1 MQPRNSTQTSDGFGK
16 DPIINSINVFNAMIW
31 LSLSGFLIIYRITP
45 YDPMTNRRHIVG
57 FDIMFLW
64 SIGWKDEFQRKA
76 KRNWLILMYFLS
88 FEGSE
93 EDTLDSVNDSTSI
106 QDELPKKSGNDFR
119 ENIQKVLENRKHL
132 SVDRIEPGK
141 DLVEYVPG
149 LYRLLDLCNDEGSNG
164 LGRPLY
170 TWFVKL
176 NWLKGCCYR

>member
-1 MQPRNSTQTSDGFGK
+1 
-16 DPIINSINVFNAMIW
+16 
-31 LSLSGFLIIYRITP
+31 
-45 YDPMTNRRHIVG
+45 
-57 FDIMFLW
+57 
-64 SIGWKDEFQRKA
+64 
-76 KRNWLILMYFLS
+76 MYFLS

-170 TWFVKL
+170 T
-176 NWLKGCCYR
+176 